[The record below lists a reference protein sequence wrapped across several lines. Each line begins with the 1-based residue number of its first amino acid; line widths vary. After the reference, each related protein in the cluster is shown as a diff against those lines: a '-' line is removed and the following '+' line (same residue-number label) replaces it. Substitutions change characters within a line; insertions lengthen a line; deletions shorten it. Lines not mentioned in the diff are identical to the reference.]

1 MEKGVSPAM
10 EKSRLEFLEEAVR
23 GDPDHAF
30 MRYGLAMELK
40 NAGRETEAWTHFEY
54 LLAHQPEYAAT
65 YAQAGMLLAKLGRV
79 DEARSVFQKGIE
91 VTGQQGKVHARDE
104 LQAALDDL

>member
-1 MEKGVSPAM
+1 M

-40 NAGRETEAWTHFEY
+40 NAGRDTEAWTHFEY